1 MIHNYSKG
9 LIDRNAKRARN
20 LSLADLVA
28 WYDLHGKPKN
38 KKKTNVVDVNNLPLE
53 TGDHDN
59 DDDEEIKNDLPEK
72 NAIQFNSILLAL
84 FQ

>member
-1 MIHNYSKG
+1 MPYWPFSIS
-9 LIDRNAKRARN
+9 RFQT
-20 LSLADLVA
+20 
-28 WYDLHGKPKN
+28 WLHGKPKN

-59 DDDEEIKNDLPEK
+59 DDDEEIENDLPEK
-72 NAIQFNSILLAL
+72 NSIQFNSILLAL